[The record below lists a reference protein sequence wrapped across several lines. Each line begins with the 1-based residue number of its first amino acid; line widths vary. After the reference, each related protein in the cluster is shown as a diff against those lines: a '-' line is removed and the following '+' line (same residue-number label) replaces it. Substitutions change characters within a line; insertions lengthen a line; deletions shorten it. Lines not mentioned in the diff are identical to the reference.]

1 MINILSIIGYLLVV
15 MYSGFMYWFLHS
27 HFFYMALIMLAFAPI
42 VSVAGVLLLRHFLDV
57 EVKCVSDLH
66 GRQDEETFF
75 RINIKNPL
83 PFPALDIRL
92 HISICNDFFES
103 YGEQIIA
110 VPLHARKGYSFQLPI
125 NAHYPGIVRVSVK
138 RIDIKDILGFYYVK
152 QKTNAAAETTVLPLR
167 LNDITYDSV
176 NLKQGMLESE
186 ESKKRG
192 NDFSDVQEIREYIPG
207 DKLMS
212 IHWKLSAKRD
222 ILMVKDRV
230 SMSDKQLVVLPELCN
245 SDSEG
250 LSRVLSV
257 VYSMICQMIEDKTTV
272 RLMYFSV
279 ASYDYEDI
287 RIDYPAELDEAF
299 TRMFYEKTY
308 KGPDEGAAHMAE
320 VHPEI
325 KAYIHVFSDNNE
337 AVVCVREN
345 E

>member
-1 MINILSIIGYLLVV
+1 MINILSVIGYLIVAL
-15 MYSGFMYWFLHS
+15 YSGFMYWFLHS
-27 HFFYMALIMLAFAPI
+27 HFFYIVLIMLIFAPV
-42 VSVAGVLLLRHFLDV
+42 VSVIGVLLLRHFLDV
-57 EVKCVSDLH
+57 EVECVSDGH

-75 RINIKNPL
+75 RINVKNPL
-83 PFPALDIRL
+83 PFPALEIKL
-92 HISICNDFFES
+92 HITISNDFFETA
-103 YGEQIIA
+103 GKQIVA
-110 VPLHARKGYSFQLPI
+110 VPLHARKGYSLQFPI
-125 NAHYPGIVRVSVK
+125 NAHYPGILRVSVK

-152 QKTNAAAETTVLPLR
+152 RRANAYAETVVLPQR
-167 LNDITYDSV
+167 LDDITFDSV
-176 NLKQGMLESE
+176 NLQQGMLESE

-230 SMSDKQLVVLPELCN
+230 SMSDRQLVVLPELCN
-245 SDSEG
+245 SDSEN
-250 LSRVLSV
+250 LSKVLSV
-257 VYSMICQMIEDKTTV
+257 VYSMVCQMIEDKTTV
-272 RLMYFSV
+272 RLMYFSI
-279 ASYDYEDI
+279 ARYDYEDI
-287 RIDYPAELDEAF
+287 RIDYPDELKEAF
-299 TRMFYEKTY
+299 TKMFYEKTY
-308 KGPDEGAAHMAE
+308 KGMDEAAAHMAE